1 MADTADQ
8 TLKTFLQDRAR
19 QVRELEAEAA
29 RSSTAGATRRCYEAK
44 MSEKAELLADLAE
57 EAGPCWRPRTRPRPG
72 PCAPGSGIFSANA
85 ARSLDIGSV
94 FYMSALLYP
103 DDHREG
109 EPNNLERLISEVFPG

>member
-29 RSSTAGATRRCYEAK
+29 EIIHGRGDQKGYEAK

-57 EAGPCWRPRTRPRPG
+57 EAGPLLEAANPATARALRARLRD
-72 PCAPGSGIFSANA
+72 FSANA